1 MNTVVQLHGR
11 ERQEEKAV
19 SWARQWAWKE
29 GEEEKTQS
37 KRLAWKRKRAK
48 LKAAKMNRTKAEE
61 DEYDKMQTR
70 WIFYVLKEQRCA
82 KYIILACSTSQTAL
96 SFLQLF
102 LQKVNIPFETVP
114 QALESFRGNETITLE
129 SIMQDEMKQHS
140 LHSFWRVKAIRE
152 NFTQPHLLSSTDT
165 DEERRCQ
172 AAARTLEDEGMVDNY
187 AGLPAELQKLV
198 ANFTSR
204 HDPQDSDAAAAGLR
218 DNWGMGAT
226 DESEAPTIHPAS
238 SSEQHH
244 CEWNDTDEHDG
255 EEDQEG
261 ESGGAESKKPAT
273 KHARKA

>member
-1 MNTVVQLHGR
+1 MNTAVQLHGR
-11 ERQEEKAV
+11 DGQEKKKAV
-19 SWARQWAWKE
+19 SWAVQWAWKE

-48 LKAAKMNRTKAEE
+48 LKAATMNRTKAEE

-70 WIFYVLKEQRCA
+70 WIFDVLKEQRCA

-102 LQKVNIPFETVP
+102 LQNVNIPCETVP
-114 QALESFRGNETITLE
+114 QALESFRGNETTTLE
-129 SIMQDEMKQHS
+129 SIMQDEMKQIS
-140 LHSFWRVKAIRE
+140 LLSFWRVKVIRE

-165 DEERRCQ
+165 DEERRGQ

-244 CEWNDTDEHDG
+244 TDEHDG

-261 ESGGAESKKPAT
+261 ESGGAESKKPAA
-273 KHARKA
+273 KRARKA